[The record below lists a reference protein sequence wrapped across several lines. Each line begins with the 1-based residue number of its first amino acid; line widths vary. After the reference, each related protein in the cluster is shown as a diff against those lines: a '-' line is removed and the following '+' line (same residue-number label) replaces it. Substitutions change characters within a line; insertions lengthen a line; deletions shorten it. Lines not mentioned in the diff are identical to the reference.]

1 LNYRHAYHAGN
12 FADVMKHALLARM
25 LVHLKAKDT
34 AFRVID
40 VHGGAGIYDL
50 ADDKFNGAGE
60 ARRGIGRM
68 EEALFAPAIE
78 ELLAPYRAAIAAA
91 RVVKG
96 KSAYPG
102 SPWIVRNL
110 MREQDRLIAAELH
123 EPTFQKLQ
131 AAIARDERS
140 TALNIDGK
148 HALRANIPPKERRGL
163 VLIDP
168 PFESRDEFQNAGD
181 MLMDGLAKWPTGMFA
196 LWYPIKDGRV
206 ADAFAG
212 GLMEGGLKRALRLEI
227 TVDEIGPDKALAS
240 CGLIIAN
247 PPWMLGA
254 EAKLLLP
261 ALAERLAIKG
271 RASYRC
277 EALLPDG

>member
-1 LNYRHAYHAGN
+1 MNYRHAYHAGN
-12 FADVMKHALLARM
+12 FADVMKHVLLARM

-34 AFRVID
+34 PFRVID

-60 ARRGIGRM
+60 ARRGIGRI
-68 EEALFAPAIE
+68 EDAVFAPDIEALM
-78 ELLAPYRAAIAAA
+78 APYRAALSAC

-96 KSAYPG
+96 KAFYPG
-102 SPWIVRNL
+102 SPWIARHL
-110 MREQDRLIAAELH
+110 MRDQDRLIAAELH

-131 AAIARDERS
+131 AALARDERS

-148 HALRANIPPKERRGL
+148 HALRSNIPPKERRGL
-163 VLIDP
+163 VLLDP

-196 LWYPIKDGRV
+196 LWYPIKDNRV
-206 ADAFAG
+206 ADAFAA
-212 GLMEGGLKRALRLEI
+212 GLLEGGLKRALRLEI
-227 TVDEIGPDKALAS
+227 TVDEIGPDKPMAS

-247 PPWMLGA
+247 PPWMLA
-254 EAKLLLP
+254 DEAKLILP
-261 ALAERLAIKG
+261 ALATRLAIKG
-271 RASYRC
+271 QASYRC
-277 EALLPDG
+277 EKLLPDG

>member
-12 FADVMKHALLARM
+12 FADVMKHVLLARM

-34 AFRVID
+34 PFRVID
-40 VHGGAGIYDL
+40 VHGGAGVYDL

-60 ARRGIGRM
+60 AKRGIGRIDDVPFQPDV
-68 EEALFAPAIE
+68 EV
-78 ELLAPYRAAIAAA
+78 LLEPYRAVLAAC

-96 KSAYPG
+96 KSVYPG
-102 SPWIVRNL
+102 SPWIARHM
-110 MREQDRLIAAELH
+110 MRDQDRLIAAELH

-131 AAIARDERS
+131 AALARDERS
-140 TALNIDGK
+140 TALQIDGK
-148 HALRANIPPKERRGL
+148 HALRSNIPPKERRGL

-181 MLMDGLAKWPTGMFA
+181 MLMDGLAKWPTGIFA
-196 LWYPIKDGRV
+196 LWYPIKDARV
-206 ADAFAG
+206 ADAFAA
-212 GLMEGGLKRALRLEI
+212 GLLEGGLKRALRLEI
-227 TVDEIGPDKALAS
+227 TVDEIAPDKPMAA

-247 PPWMLGA
+247 PPWMLA
-254 EAKLLLP
+254 DEAKLLLP

-277 EALLPDG
+277 EKLLPDG